1 MVLVSFFCRFAF
13 GKFLAIFG
21 GQETKHETSSWPDC
35 GAGCLNPNDP
45 MEMSKKY
52 LKPTTINHNN
62 QQPMEISLLNLKKQ
76 NNQPKHIQATKWI
89 PHRRSNAIRY
99 DVGHHLHPSSRS
111 LMDTRLAHHP
121 NRRGIT
127 TPRSERHH
135 WSFLNS
141 RHYERKP
148 KDIHR
153 PCQRRWWS
161 WSL

>member
-62 QQPMEISLLNLKKQ
+62 QQPMEISLQIWQSPRLISNIK
-76 NNQPKHIQATKWI
+76 NQGNYAYI
-89 PHRRSNAIRY
+89 
-99 DVGHHLHPSSRS
+99 
-111 LMDTRLAHHP
+111 
-121 NRRGIT
+121 
-127 TPRSERHH
+127 
-135 WSFLNS
+135 
-141 RHYERKP
+141 
-148 KDIHR
+148 
-153 PCQRRWWS
+153 
-161 WSL
+161 